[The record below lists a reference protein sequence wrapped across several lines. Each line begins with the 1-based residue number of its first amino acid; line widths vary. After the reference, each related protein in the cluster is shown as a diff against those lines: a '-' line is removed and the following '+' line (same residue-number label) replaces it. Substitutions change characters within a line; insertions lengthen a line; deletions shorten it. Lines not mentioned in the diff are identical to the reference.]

1 MAVDIRQCQKGDIIA
16 YKRYGDF
23 PGGTLTSTVR
33 FGIFQEVSIRTME
46 GYDAREWV
54 IIIMENGE
62 NGGII
67 PSQIIN
73 VFKDATG

>member
-1 MAVDIRQCQKGDIIA
+1 
-16 YKRYGDF
+16 
-23 PGGTLTSTVR
+23 
-33 FGIFQEVSIRTME
+33 ME